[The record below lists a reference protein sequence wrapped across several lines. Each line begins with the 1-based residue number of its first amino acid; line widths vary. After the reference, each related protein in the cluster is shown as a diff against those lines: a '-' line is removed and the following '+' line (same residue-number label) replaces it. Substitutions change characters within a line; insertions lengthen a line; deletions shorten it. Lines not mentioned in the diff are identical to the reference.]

1 MSINRD
7 AQITCPFCGTHQ
19 EIRLV
24 EVLNVQS
31 DPSLKED
38 LMRNKLNRVTCTD
51 CGNNFRVDLPLLYT
65 DSKLDIMIHWVPE
78 NDSASREQIL
88 EEFDEVI
95 EHINSD
101 SSLKGSTPNVR
112 LVTTRVEL
120 VELIYLME
128 AGMNQR
134 IVEYIKYNIFTRN
147 QEKIDPK
154 SHRLL
159 LNIEDSTVDELFFVT
174 QNVED
179 QKLGQVLRYG
189 RSAYDSLVDLFSED
203 SEEFMDMFPGPCI
216 SARDL
221 ILEDLA

>member
-7 AQITCPFCGTHQ
+7 AHITCPLCGTHQ

-24 EVLNVQS
+24 EVLNAQS

-120 VELIYLME
+120 VELIYLIE

-147 QEKIDPK
+147 QEKIDPNI
-154 SHRLL
+154 HRLL
-159 LNIEDSTVDELFFVT
+159 LNVEDSTVDELFFVT

-221 ILEDLA
+221 ILDDLD

>member
-7 AQITCPFCGTHQ
+7 AQITCPLCGTHQ

-31 DPSLKED
+31 DPSLKDD

-154 SHRLL
+154 IHRLL
-159 LNIEDSTVDELFFVT
+159 LNVEDSTVDELFFVT

-189 RSAYDSLVDLFSED
+189 RSAYNSLVDLFSED

-221 ILEDLA
+221 ILDDLN

>member
-7 AQITCPFCGTHQ
+7 AQITCPLCGTHQ

-24 EVLNVQS
+24 EVLNAQS

-51 CGNNFRVDLPLLYT
+51 CSNNFRVDLPLLYT

-78 NDSASREQIL
+78 NDSTSREQIL

-120 VELIYLME
+120 VELIYLIE

-154 SHRLL
+154 IHRLL
-159 LNIEDSTVDELFFVT
+159 LNVEDSTVDELFFVT

-221 ILEDLA
+221 ILDDLD

>member
-1 MSINRD
+1 
-7 AQITCPFCGTHQ
+7 
-19 EIRLV
+19 
-24 EVLNVQS
+24 
-31 DPSLKED
+31 
-38 LMRNKLNRVTCTD
+38 
-51 CGNNFRVDLPLLYT
+51 
-65 DSKLDIMIHWVPE
+65 MIHWVPE

-154 SHRLL
+154 IHRLL
-159 LNIEDSTVDELFFVT
+159 LNVEDSTVDELFFVT

-203 SEEFMDMFPGPCI
+203 SEEFMDMFQ
-216 SARDL
+216 DHV
-221 ILEDLA
+221 

>member
-7 AQITCPFCGTHQ
+7 AQITCPLCGTHQ

-38 LMRNKLNRVTCTD
+38 LMRNKLNRVTCAD

-154 SHRLL
+154 IHRLL
-159 LNIEDSTVDELFFVT
+159 LNVEDSTVDELFFVT

-221 ILEDLA
+221 IQDDLD

>member
-24 EVLNVQS
+24 EVLNAQS

-154 SHRLL
+154 IHRLL
-159 LNIEDSTVDELFFVT
+159 LNVEDSTVDELFFVT

-221 ILEDLA
+221 ILDDLE

>member
-7 AQITCPFCGTHQ
+7 AQITCPLCGTHQ

-24 EVLNVQS
+24 EVLNAQS

-95 EHINSD
+95 EQINSD

-154 SHRLL
+154 IHRLL
-159 LNIEDSTVDELFFVT
+159 LNVEDSTVDELFFVT

-221 ILEDLA
+221 ILDDLD

>member
-7 AQITCPFCGTHQ
+7 AQITCPLCGAHQ

-154 SHRLL
+154 IHRLL
-159 LNIEDSTVDELFFVT
+159 LNVEDSTVDELFFVT

-221 ILEDLA
+221 ILDDLD